1 MFGSARGLTKLA
13 AIGLI
18 MLMALG
24 SVGLWVGI
32 PLGWIYLASQM
43 TTSSQPSLG
52 PYVLILIGIPAS
64 MVVMGKIL
72 GRINEL
78 FGRVTD
84 TTPRVRLHLPWMR
97 SMSGERDMHYPFT
110 VLDLVMVVSVAVALV
125 AMGVWFFFFAGSPLP
140 G

>member
-43 TTSSQPSLG
+43 TNSSQPSLG

-64 MVVMGKIL
+64 MVVMGKVL

-84 TTPRVRLHLPWMR
+84 TTPRVRLHMPWLR
-97 SMSGERDMHYPFT
+97 SMSGERDVHYPFT
-110 VLDLVMVVSVAVALV
+110 VLDLVMVISVAVALI
-125 AMGVWFFFFAGSPLP
+125 AMAVWFFFFAGSPLP

>member
-13 AIGLI
+13 AILLI
-18 MLMALG
+18 ILMALG

-32 PLGWIYLASQM
+32 PLGWVYLASQM
-43 TTSSQPSLG
+43 TSSSQPSLG
-52 PYVLILIGIPAS
+52 PYVLILFGIPIS
-64 MVVMGKIL
+64 MVLMGRLL
-72 GRINEL
+72 GRLNAL

-84 TTPRVRLHLPWMR
+84 TTPRVRVHLPWLR
-97 SMSGERDMHYPFT
+97 SMSGERVVHYPFS
-110 VLDLVMVVSVAVALV
+110 VLDLVMVISVALALL